1 MDNDGTSHMTPR
13 CDWFSNF
20 YELPGEITIGNSS
33 TIPFRCTIPVFY
45 FSNVLYGVST
55 FLQSKDQTSS
65 WSHDWRVKMENYR
78 VSLAWILQ
86 VFEGQWHP
94 MPTYYYLYSNKNRY
108 VVDMGR
114 TMLKHSGL
122 PKKKVLNCTSV
133 HNILNSLYP
142 VKLPLRP
149 CMAQSPFGL
158 IFGSLMVRHLFIIML
173 LKKNRNKAPCQ
184 FHGQTHK
191 HPFFIL
197 FLFDYD
203 LGMSFGQPLDFL
215 FI

>member
-1 MDNDGTSHMTPR
+1 MGPLTWHHVVIDFPTSTSFRVRSP
-13 CDWFSNF
+13 SAIV
-20 YELPGEITIGNSS
+20 LPSH
-33 TIPFRCTIPVFY
+33 FD
-45 FSNVLYGVST
+45 VLSLCST
-55 FLQSKDQTSS
+55 FPMFFMGFQHFCNLKIKPPVGLMIGESK
-65 WSHDWRVKMENYR
+65 NYW